1 MSTII
6 ATAPPAPLPTG
17 TLLEEAPDGT
27 ALGTHGTAKIIK
39 PADNSGSFIE
49 ITDSDG
55 EKSSA

>member
-6 ATAPPAPLPTG
+6 ATAPTAPLPAG
-17 TLLEEAPDGT
+17 TLPEEAPDGT

-39 PADNSGSFIE
+39 PADDSGSSIE

>member
-6 ATAPPAPLPTG
+6 AKAPPTPLPPG
-17 TLLEEAPDGT
+17 TLPEEAPDGT

-39 PADNSGSFIE
+39 HADDSGSFFE